1 MMRLKRGLVPL
12 FCLTVAVALLFGR
25 GFIPHGGGLPAFS
38 AMKKPAEGE
47 MITLHY
53 HERPPYYM
61 TGPLGVYGICVDPVK
76 QAFSRAKIP
85 FRWEK
90 TPAKRQLDIVKSN
103 QSKDCL
109 IGWFKNPER
118 EKFAKYSHFIYQDK
132 PTIAL
137 ARADNDKIIS
147 NRPLDETLVNSDLV
161 LLRKNGY
168 SYGSFIDTKITRLI
182 PRQEMTNAE
191 NIGMLKMIYSRGADY
206 FFISEEEASSLTATS
221 GLLETDFKFIRF
233 TDIPKGNKRYLLF
246 SKQVADEVIEKINF
260 ALKTLATTTPGS
272 TENDE

>member
-25 GFIPHGGGLPAFS
+25 GFIPYGRGLPAFS

-76 QAFSRAKIP
+76 LAFSRAKIP

-147 NRPLDETLVNSDLV
+147 NGPLDRTLLNSDLV

-168 SYGSFIDTKITRLI
+168 SYGPFIDTKITLT

-191 NIGMLKMIYSRGADY
+191 NIGMLKMIHSKGADY
-206 FFISEEEASSLTATS
+206 FFISEEEATALITTS

-246 SKQVADEVIEKINF
+246 SKQVADEVIGKINF
-260 ALKTLATTTPGS
+260 ALKQLATTTPGS
-272 TENDE
+272 TENYE

>member
-1 MMRLKRGLVPL
+1 MMRFKSGLIPL

-38 AMKKPAEGE
+38 AMEKPADGE

-53 HERPPYYM
+53 NERPPYYM
-61 TGPLGVYGICVDPVK
+61 TGSLGVYGLCVDPVK
-76 QAFSRAKIP
+76 LAFNRAKIP

-103 QSKDCL
+103 RSKDCL
-109 IGWFKNPER
+109 IGWFKNSER

-137 ARADNDKIIS
+137 ARMDNDNIIS
-147 NRPLDETLVNSDLV
+147 NGTLDGTLLNSDLV
-161 LLRKNGY
+161 FLRKNGY
-168 SYGSFIDTKITRLI
+168 SYGPLIDTKITRLT

-191 NIGMLKMIYSRGADY
+191 NIGMLKMIHSKRVDY
-206 FFISEEEASSLTATS
+206 FFISEEEATALIATS
-221 GLLETDFKFIRF
+221 GLLKTDFKFIRF

-246 SKQVADEVIEKINF
+246 SKQVADEVIEKINS
-260 ALKTLATTTPGS
+260 ALKKYGHDDS
-272 TENDE
+272 

>member
-1 MMRLKRGLVPL
+1 MMRFKRGLVPL

-25 GFIPHGGGLPAFS
+25 GFIPHGGGLPVFS
-38 AMKKPAEGE
+38 AMEKPADGE

-61 TGPLGVYGICVDPVK
+61 TGPLGVYGLCVDPVK
-76 QAFSRAKIP
+76 LAFNRAKIP

-103 QSKDCL
+103 RSKDCL

-118 EKFAKYSHFIYQDK
+118 EKFAKYSHFVYQDK

-168 SYGSFIDTKITRLI
+168 SYGPFIDTKITLI

-191 NIGMLKMIYSRGADY
+191 NIGMLKMIHSRGADY
-206 FFISEEEASSLTATS
+206 FFISEEEATALIATS
-221 GLLETDFKFIRF
+221 GLLKTDFKFIRF

-246 SKQVADEVIEKINF
+246 SKHVADEVIGKINS
-260 ALKTLATTTPGS
+260 ALKKLATTNPES
-272 TENDE
+272 TENYE